1 MTDHAD
7 HFLGKDPQHPRP
19 TLELQAFFSVSI
31 SAISWSCAGGNMKKK
46 KGLSNAIPNVYRVQ
60 CMIQSACMI
69 LHEQTVRCCE
79 SKEKL

>member
-19 TLELQAFFSVSI
+19 TWEELFEAFICLESRFLGAVQVEI
-31 SAISWSCAGGNMKKK
+31 WKKK
-46 KGLSNAIPNVYRVQ
+46 VCPMLSKCIRVQ